1 MKREGKPPFA
11 PANDACLCHGK
22 PSPCRCQ
29 FLPAVNGKPKPSRAP
44 QGLGCA
50 RFGLDAGASQHMD
63 WAAAFCLHALA
74 HQKQLFGEK

>member
-1 MKREGKPPFA
+1 M
-11 PANDACLCHGK
+11 
-22 PSPCRCQ
+22 
-29 FLPAVNGKPKPSRAP
+29 NGKPKPSRAP

-50 RFGLDAGASQHMD
+50 RFDLDAGASQHMD